1 MRSDRLIKDLLR
13 ERFLVSLTDGSAI
26 EGLLIDIDNK
36 SLHLADCFSV
46 TPTKRESVDGHI
58 FIPRTNVLYMQKP

>member
-1 MRSDRLIKDLLR
+1 MFSDRLIKNVLK

-26 EGLLIDIDNK
+26 EGLLIDADKK
-36 SLHLADCFSV
+36 SFQMADCFEV
-46 TPTKRESVDGHI
+46 TRDGKTSVDGHL

>member
-1 MRSDRLIKDLLR
+1 MRSDRLIKSILK

-26 EGLLIDIDNK
+26 EGLLIDADTK
-36 SLHLADCFSV
+36 SLHMADCFQV
-46 TPTKRESVDGHI
+46 TVDGRTSVDGHI